1 MTLKDS
7 IQVQTSS
14 VTQRIH
20 TKFSPVFPSDY
31 IELVVLGTESSG
43 KSSIIRQYISSQFT
57 EEYVPTVTEH
67 YYKTIQVDDDSVTL
81 SINEC
86 GGKSEYKQLQKQYIA
101 DGNAFLIVCSVLDDP
116 TQCEELMDDIVKQI
130 NSRVSSQPSGS
141 EGLSNSGQIIG
152 GLDQTPVVIVLNKCD
167 ILESQEKYLDILDPE
182 DIEKAR
188 SIPKLVER
196 KAQQYKIPFVC
207 CNARETLQVNDIFN
221 VHLLKELLRKQ
232 KPVTAKASNSANAD
246 IENQLKQLAR
256 ENKVSELLNLL
267 SKSQPSEECFK
278 KLFFISILHE
288 DANLLKELIAYN
300 KKYQCVKEQLGRV
313 EMLVDEESHFKANL
327 LLFALME
334 GNRQAYK
341 ILKQEGL
348 RLKASKLPKQQ
359 NLLLI
364 VLQSLENGNEQQQQQ
379 NEDSEESI
387 PFAVDHDNYSH
398 EKDVFLTDLALEI
411 LAEQENELA
420 AYVNIPCVIEN
431 EVRYPIHYAI
441 EVRSYL
447 IADWLLRHNANVDVR
462 DFAGKTALHRAV
474 ESGQLK
480 LAKLLLEHK
489 ADAKAVTKVE
499 NNSSVAVVS
508 KSMERIICEECP
520 IEWRE
525 QMIALLAKY
534 GLSAQLSSPQW
545 KTIELGNNSVSHGK
559 CETLE
564 RCLSF
569 FDYFIKLRLQVSV
582 SENSSHL
589 QSVSYHFVTGQCSN
603 EVLILEKSEQ
613 VSNNTKTSS
622 QQVSLLFQSKSTQVR
637 CIVNSLGEVN
647 VVKPL
652 PDEIV
657 VFVGESGESSS
668 LVCKSTLITNYMENI
683 PSSGDDLYSKE
694 LKVHDQIIS
703 LNLLDVNGDE
713 EEYLDERIHNSNA
726 FVLVCCNNQKNT
738 IDILNELVEE
748 IQFVKRTDVS
758 QIPIVLVQI
767 SEAVS
772 NSEDNSALTNIAK
785 KLNVPHC
792 WVSASNR
799 DNLKQLFEHTLLNEI
814 MKKQSPLKQYFN
826 SNQ

>member
-7 IQVQTSS
+7 NSIQVQTTSS
-14 VTQRIH
+14 SSSATTTTQRSH

-31 IELVVLGTESSG
+31 IEVVVLGNESSG

-86 GGKSEYKQLQKQYIA
+86 GGKGEYKQLQKQYIA
-101 DGNAFLIVCSVLDDP
+101 DGNAFLIVCSVLDEP
-116 TQCEELMDDIVKQI
+116 TQCEELIDDIVKQI
-130 NSRVSSQPSGS
+130 NSRVSSQPTI

-167 ILESQEKYLDILDPE
+167 ILESQEKYLDVLDKE
-182 DIEKAR
+182 DIEKAE

-196 KAQQYKIPFVC
+196 KAQQYKIPFMC

-232 KPVTAKASNSANAD
+232 KPVTAKVSIAANAD
-246 IENQLKQLAR
+246 VEIQMKQLAR
-256 ENKVSELLNLL
+256 ENNVTELLGLL

-300 KKYQCVKEQLGRV
+300 KKHHCVKEQLGRV

-334 GNRQAYK
+334 GNRKAYK
-341 ILKQEGL
+341 ILKEEGL

-364 VLQSLENGNEQQQQQ
+364 ILQSLENGNEQQQ
-379 NEDSEESI
+379 DSEESI
-387 PFAVDHDNYSH
+387 SFTLDHDNYSH

-411 LAEQENELA
+411 LTEQENELA
-420 AYVNIPCVIEN
+420 VYVNIPCVIDN

-441 EVRSYL
+441 ELKSYL

-474 ESGQLK
+474 ESGQVK

-489 ADAKAVTKVE
+489 ANATARVE
-499 NNSSVAVVS
+499 NNSGVL

-520 IEWRE
+520 MEWRE
-525 QMIALLAKY
+525 PMIALLAKY
-534 GLSAQLSSPQW
+534 GLAAHLSSPQW
-545 KTIELGNNSVSHGK
+545 KTIELGHSVSHEK
-559 CETLE
+559 CETTLE
-564 RCLSF
+564 RSLSF
-569 FDYFIKLRLQVSV
+569 YDYYIKLRLHV
-582 SENSSHL
+582 SENSSQLH
-589 QSVSYHFVTGQCSN
+589 SVSYHFVTGGGAN
-603 EVLILEKSEQ
+603 HEFTLEQ
-613 VSNNTKTSS
+613 VSKIRNDSI
-622 QQVSLLFQSKSTQVR
+622 QQVSLLFQSKSTQAVVR
-637 CIVNSLGEVN
+637 CVVNSLGEVN

-657 VFVGESGESSS
+657 VFIGESGESSS

-694 LKVHDQIIS
+694 LKVYDQVIS

-726 FVLVCCNNQKNT
+726 FILVCCNNQKNT

-758 QIPIVLVQI
+758 KIPIVLVQI
-767 SEAVS
+767 NEAIS

-799 DNLKQLFEHTLLNEI
+799 DALNNLFEHVLLNEV
-814 MKKQSPLKQYFN
+814 MKKQSPLKQYF
-826 SNQ
+826 Q